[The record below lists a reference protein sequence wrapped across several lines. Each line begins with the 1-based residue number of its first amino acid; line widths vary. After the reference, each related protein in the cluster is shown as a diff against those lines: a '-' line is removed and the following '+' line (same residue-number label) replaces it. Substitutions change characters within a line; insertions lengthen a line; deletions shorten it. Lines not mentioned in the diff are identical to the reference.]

1 MHAQQPPEPGC
12 LSPMRTVRRHLA
24 QLPAEQSIG
33 MQRWDLLIQENA
45 TLARQLGE
53 VQRRVTRQLAQQAR
67 VIQTLQAQCMQL
79 RAAVITRDTA
89 LSVLRQ
95 HMTVNQ
101 VTGPAFNPR

>member
-1 MHAQQPPEPGC
+1 MPAPPSE
-12 LSPMRTVRRHLA
+12 LSRFSSMRIALGHTGP
-24 QLPAEQSIG
+24 LPDGQT
-33 MQRWDLLIQENA
+33 LIQENA

-67 VIQTLQAQCMQL
+67 VIQALQAQCMQL

-89 LSVLRQ
+89 LSMLRQ